1 MKRAEHILEN
11 LIFGL
16 RWAQLPVYL
25 GLGIASVFYSY
36 KFVLELIHLISE
48 GTIMPEAVFM
58 LSVLTLI
65 DISMVINLLII
76 VILGGYST
84 FVSKMN
90 LNDHEDKPEW
100 LDKMNAGTLKVKLAV
115 SLVGVSGVHLLKV
128 FVNINN
134 YSTEKI
140 ILQIVI
146 HFVFLLSAL
155 MLAYTD
161 KILHSK

>member
-1 MKRAEHILEN
+1 MKRAEQFIEN
-11 LIFGL
+11 SIFSL

-36 KFVLELIHLISE
+36 KFILELIHLIAE
-48 GTIMPEAVFM
+48 GTAMPEALFM

-90 LNDHEDKPEW
+90 LNNHEDKPEW

-134 YSTEKI
+134 YTTDKI
-140 ILQIVI
+140 ILQVVI

>member
-1 MKRAEHILEN
+1 MKKFEHFLEIS
-11 LIFGL
+11 IFSI

-25 GLGIASVFYSY
+25 GLGIATIFYSF
-36 KFVLELIHLISE
+36 KFLLELIHLMSE
-48 GTIMPEAVFM
+48 GIAMTESVFM
-58 LSVLTLI
+58 LTVLTLI
-65 DISMVINLLII
+65 DISMVINLLVI

-84 FVSKMN
+84 FVSK
-90 LNDHEDKPEW
+90 LKLDDHEDKPEW

-115 SLVGVSGVHLLKV
+115 SLVGVSGVHLLKI

-134 YSTEKI
+134 YTTEKV
-140 ILQIVI
+140 ILQIAI
-146 HFVFLLSAL
+146 HFVFLISAL

>member
-1 MKRAEHILEN
+1 MKRAEHFLEN
-11 LIFGL
+11 LIFSL

-100 LDKMNAGTLKVKLAV
+100 LDQMNAGTLKVKLAV

-134 YSTEKI
+134 YTTDKI
-140 ILQIVI
+140 ILQVVI

>member
-1 MKRAEHILEN
+1 MKRAEHFLEN